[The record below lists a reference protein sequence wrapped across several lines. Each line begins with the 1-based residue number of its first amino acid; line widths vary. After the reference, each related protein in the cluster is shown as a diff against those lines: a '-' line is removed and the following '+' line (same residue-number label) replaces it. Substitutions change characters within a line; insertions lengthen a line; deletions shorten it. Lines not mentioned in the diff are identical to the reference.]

1 MIYFSQGLCYDDF
14 DKFQFLGELIMG
26 NLKHIVNNT
35 NTQLLCTGG
44 GKFDSDKTVLTFEYY
59 IRFLNSLGCADIS
72 IVHSKNGGVNTQYL
86 SQDAIRIIGNRV
98 YSHEEYKNIHQEIKT
113 DIVARSRVC
122 MGFKFNDCFH
132 MLETDTLIGTKW
144 FNELRGENTHSEE
157 DVTHSIGNLG
167 LVPYKSGYKGRKK
180 DYPQYKF
187 SACDEETIKELNSIM
202 FYGDCNSGIYSIN
215 DNSTKEKV
223 YDAIA
228 EREAYIIRQIPELE
242 SFFKCNNS

>member
-1 MIYFSQGLCYDDF
+1 M
-14 DKFQFLGELIMG
+14 E
-26 NLKHIVNNT
+26 NLEYIVNNT
-35 NTQLLCTGG
+35 NTQLLCKGG

-59 IRFLNSLGCADIS
+59 IRFLDSMGCKDIS
-72 IVHSKNGGVNTQYL
+72 IVHSKNDGGVNTQYL
-86 SQDAIRIIGNRV
+86 SQDAMRIIGNRV
-98 YSHEEYKNIHQEIKT
+98 YSHEDYKNDHQEIKT

-144 FNELRGENTHSEE
+144 FNKLRGGNMHSEE

-167 LVPYKSGYKGRKK
+167 LVPYKSGNKGSKK

-215 DNSTKEKV
+215 DNYSYSLISYPWILFSFSLLPRHIHPLWSV
-223 YDAIA
+223 YQHA
-228 EREAYIIRQIPELE
+228 P
-242 SFFKCNNS
+242 

>member
-1 MIYFSQGLCYDDF
+1 
-14 DKFQFLGELIMG
+14 MG
-26 NLKHIVNNT
+26 NLKYIVNNT

-72 IVHSKNGGVNTQYL
+72 IVHSKKEEKNGGVNTQYL
-86 SQDAIRIIGNRV
+86 SPDARRIIGNRV
-98 YSHEEYKNIHQEIKT
+98 YSHEEYKNSHQEIKT

-132 MLETDTLIGTKW
+132 MLETDTLIGTKC
-144 FNELRGENTHSEE
+144 FNKLRGENTHSEE

-167 LVPYKSGYKGRKK
+167 LVPYKSGNKGSKK

-187 SACDEETIKELNSIM
+187 SACDKETIKELNSIM

-215 DNSTKEKV
+215 DNSTKEEV
-223 YDAIA
+223 YKAIK
-228 EREAYIIRQIPELE
+228 EREEYIIRQIPELE
-242 SFFKCNNS
+242 SFF